1 MRITIDDVPNDT
13 SIQINISV
21 NPDGVQVTR
30 IKNHQPNQVVKEV
43 KEVKD
48 LKETSEEKSKELP
61 VPPEMNF
68 QF

>member
-30 IKNHQPNQVVKEV
+30 IKNHQPNQEV